1 MRFSL
6 KWGLLGMA
14 YVAVAAA
21 ALTQDHWAYA
31 DLLWLVTFVAIC
43 MAIQSAIF
51 SSGSRRAMATG
62 FALFALGFAACAQ
75 FAEQSIP
82 TRRILLA
89 AGVPEYPNY
98 QPMWNPYAVNPPQT
112 TATFVAPAPINSYPM
127 PAPAISNP
135 VPPTP
140 ISVVTIA
147 PSPLELPFTSKVRA
161 ANAVGSMILGL
172 LGAWLA
178 AAAFRRHRAADVASV
193 A

>member
-31 DLLWLVTFVAIC
+31 DLLWLATFVAIC
-43 MAIQSAIF
+43 MAIQSALF
-51 SSGSRRAMATG
+51 NSGSRRAMATG

-75 FAEQSIP
+75 FAEHSIP
-82 TRRILLA
+82 TRRLLLA
-89 AGVPEYPNY
+89 AGVPEYSNY
-98 QPMWNPYAVNPPQT
+98 QQLWNPYTVNPPQT
-112 TATFVAPAPINSYPM
+112 TATFVAPTPINAYPM
-127 PAPAISNP
+127 PAPAVASP
-135 VPPTP
+135 VSPPP
-140 ISVVTIA
+140 ISVVTIS

-172 LGAWLA
+172 MGGWLA
-178 AAAFRRHRAADVASV
+178 AAAFHRRRAADVAST

>member
-31 DLLWLVTFVAIC
+31 DLLWLATFVAIC
-43 MAIQSAIF
+43 MAIQSAIL

-75 FAEQSIP
+75 FAEHSIP
-82 TRRILLA
+82 TRRLLLA

-98 QPMWNPYAVNPPQT
+98 QPVLNPYAVRPAPV
-112 TATFVAPAPINSYPM
+112 TATFSAPTINSYPM
-127 PAPAISNP
+127 PTQMAPVAM
-135 VPPTP
+135 PPAP
-140 ISVVTIA
+140 ISVVTLSSS
-147 PSPLELPFTSKVRA
+147 PSELPFTSKVRA

-172 LGAWLA
+172 LGGWLA
-178 AAAFRRHRAADVASV
+178 AAAFRRHRAADVAS
-193 A
+193 AA